1 MGKLFCDCKTDA
13 EKSAFF
19 LSGRAFETG
28 IIAAAISNDVA
39 MAYHRCD
46 EFKKEVA
53 ALRARIEQMERQEPV
68 AWASKLAM
76 GLPSF
81 GCVTDLRY
89 RPSNMPE
96 SAYMPLYALPGAQP
110 APSVK
115 DAIID
120 DLQSQ
125 FDSEGIAEHG
135 SGDALIR
142 LSDTIAAVE
151 DNFAQPAPGA
161 PWVSLAERMPNPDK
175 HDRVLIYT
183 EGYDF
188 GGEQVFDVKAED
200 LNECRYI
207 DPDEQP
213 ETCKAASHWMPHPR
227 NAIFDYAA
235 HCAQPAPSVPEVTDA
250 MALAFHHALTDG
262 SIGAQE
268 VEEIKDALRAALAA
282 APKPEGE

>member
-1 MGKLFCDCKTDA
+1 MEKLFCDCKTDA

-19 LSGRAFETG
+19 LSGRAVETG
-28 IIAAAISNDVA
+28 VIAAAISNDVA

-46 EFKKEVA
+46 EFKKERD
-53 ALRARIEQMERQEPV
+53 ALRAKVAEMER
-68 AWASKLAM
+68 
-76 GLPSF
+76 
-81 GCVTDLRY
+81 
-89 RPSNMPE
+89 PE
-96 SAYMPLYALPGAQP
+96 SGFRERCTP
-110 APSVK
+110 
-115 DAIID
+115 
-120 DLQSQ
+120 
-125 FDSEGIAEHG
+125 
-135 SGDALIR
+135 
-142 LSDTIAAVE
+142 E

-188 GGEQVFDVKAED
+188 GGEQVFDVKAEA

-235 HCAQPAPSVPEVTDA
+235 HCAQPAPSVPT
-250 MALAFHHALTDG
+250 ALLVAVADLVAQMEIVSRVGFVDTPDDKDSCAAFCVAEGTWLELM
-262 SIGAQE
+262 SA
-268 VEEIKDALRAALAA
+268 VESLASALAA
-282 APKPEGE
+282 APEVEP